1 MKIKYYLL
9 MLLLIASMAIFSE
22 RTFAFDFKFSSN
34 ETVLLEDEF
43 DSRGKWQLSSKLR
56 LNSGYLISDG
66 DYQAASLN
74 LVDLGISPLDLS
86 NGAINLYWRG
96 IFPKDA
102 TKPRNSYVIAL
113 EYADNLPFCWNGKIG
128 QDVEMVIKEDASPC
142 PTGFSQVK
150 DDGELKAWIRPQEPA
165 IPGLTRLFVDPDFI
179 PGIQPEERNS
189 SEFPYI
195 LLDGKPN
202 SQTEYRMRVEEKNR
216 QVEVELFFLK
226 DDKWESLGKPLV
238 VEASQWKYV
247 IGQKETRKTDYLY
260 GIEENLTFESI
271 NVILRRDQKKQPTK
285 IDAIALTQE
294 KIFDRNSVSE
304 PKQPAYLP

>member
-9 MLLLIASMAIFSE
+9 TLLLIASMAIFSE
-22 RTFAFDFKFSSN
+22 RTFAFDFKLSSN

-43 DSRGKWQLSSKLR
+43 DSQGKWQLRSKLR
-56 LNSGYLISDG
+56 LDSGYLIADG

-74 LVDLGISPLDLS
+74 LVDLGISPLDIS

-113 EYADNLPFCWNGKIG
+113 EYADNSPFCWNGKIG
-128 QDVEMVIKEDASPC
+128 QDVEMVIKKDASPC

-150 DDGELKAWIRPQEPA
+150 DNGELKAWIRPQEPA
-165 IPGLTRLFVDPDFI
+165 IPGLTRLFVDPDFV
-179 PGIQPEERNS
+179 PGVQPEERNS

-202 SQTEYRMRVEEKNR
+202 SQTEYRMRVQEKDR
-216 QVEVELFFLK
+216 QVEVALFFLK
-226 DDKWESLGKPLV
+226 DDRWESLGEPLV

-247 IGQKETRKTDYLY
+247 IGQKETGKTDYLY

-271 NVILRRDQKKQPTK
+271 NILLRRDQKKQSTK

-294 KIFDRNSVSE
+294 KIFDTKSV
-304 PKQPAYLP
+304 P